1 MREYM
6 MRGYIK
12 YIAFFVVIF
21 LSILWLGG
29 FFSKKIPT
37 NEVAKEVKVV
47 QGLIIRPVEKL
58 DYVETPYVGH
68 VVADQR
74 AEISTRIMGRVLEVY
89 VKEGECVRA
98 GRLLVKVD
106 ASDVQ
111 AQVDAIEHQRIQAEK
126 AYESALAH
134 YEAVKKTYDRYAA
147 LLKQSA
153 ITQQEFDQV
162 KAQFE
167 SARAQVEQAKAS
179 IEALKAQKSAISS
192 NLAYANLTAPFD
204 GCVVLK
210 NVDVGD
216 LAMPGQP
223 MLVLE
228 KAPYKVEAYLPERFL
243 GKVKVGSTLRVE
255 VDGKVF
261 EGRVVESG
269 VALDPS
275 SRTFRIKL
283 LVPSSGLF
291 SGKLARVLI
300 PQEQKVIMVPQSAI
314 VKRFDFTGVWVVK
327 EDNTLELRFV
337 RLGDSIEDKVQ
348 VLSGLKEGERV
359 VVEGIERAC
368 EGCKVGG

>member
-1 MREYM
+1 MK
-6 MRGYIK
+6 GYIK
-12 YIAFFVVIF
+12 YIAFLVVIL

-29 FFSKKIPT
+29 FFSKRTPT
-37 NEVAKEVKVV
+37 KEVAKESKVV
-47 QGLIIRPVEKL
+47 HGLTVGTVEKL
-58 DYVETPYVGH
+58 DYVETPYVGQ

-74 AEISTRIMGRVLEVY
+74 AEVSTRIMGRVLKVY

-98 GRLLVKVD
+98 GRLLVSVD

-111 AQVDAIEHQRIQAEK
+111 AQVNAIEQQRKQAEK
-126 AYESALAH
+126 AYESALAQ
-134 YEAVKKTYDRYAA
+134 YEAVKKTYERYSA

-167 SARAQVEQAKAS
+167 SAKAQVEQAKAG
-179 IEALKAQKSAISS
+179 IEALNAQKSAVAS

-204 GCVVLK
+204 GCVVQK

-223 MLVLE
+223 MLILE
-228 KAPYKVEAYLPERFL
+228 KAPYKVEVYLPERFL
-243 GKVKVGSTLRVE
+243 GKVKVGSSLKVE
-255 VDGKVF
+255 IDGKVL

-269 VALDPS
+269 VAVDPAT
-275 SRTFRIKL
+275 RTFRVKL
-283 LVPSSGLF
+283 SVPSNGLS

-300 PQEQKVIMVPQSAI
+300 PEDQRTLMVPQSAI
-314 VKRFDFTGVWVVK
+314 VRRFDFTGVWVVK

-337 RLGDSIEDKVQ
+337 RLGDTFGDKVQ

-359 VVEGIERAC
+359 IIQGIEKAC